1 MHHCPFV
8 SVIIPV
14 HNDFYGIQQTLRSL
28 FRQNYPKKQYEIIV
42 VDNNSND
49 GTVSMIQKTVS
60 EFDGNVIVE
69 TEEMQGSYAA
79 RNKGFSV
86 SCGEIIA
93 FIDSN
98 MTVDSDWIYKGVQC
112 FTNKKADYVGCNIKV
127 YSSSK
132 TPSLWEKYHTA
143 LGFPVKDYMKIDGY
157 APTACLFVAKRV
169 IDKVGYFDSGLVSG
183 GDVEFGTRAR
193 DHGFKMYFDPDN
205 IMYHPARRSF
215 QSLIKKQKRVTLGQI
230 ELRRLFPERFKKN
243 CLRDVVI
250 CCIQFFPVASPAV
263 LWKLSG
269 SMTDFF
275 PLFMIFYALR
285 LYTNYLKIINKSL
298 F

>member
-1 MHHCPFV
+1 MHHWPIV

-14 HNDFYGIQQTLRSL
+14 HNDLYGIQQTLRSL

-49 GTVSMIQKTVS
+49 DTVSMIQKTVS

-79 RNKGFSV
+79 RNKGFSA

-112 FTNKKADYVGCNIKV
+112 FTNKKADYVGCNIEV
-127 YSSSK
+127 YSSNR
-132 TPSLWEKYHTA
+132 TPSLWEKYHIA

-157 APTACLFVAKRV
+157 APTACLFVKRKV
-169 IDKVGYFDSGLVSG
+169 IDAAGKFDDRLLSG
-183 GDVEFGTRAR
+183 GDVEFGKRVR
-193 DHGFKMYFDPDN
+193 DRGFKQSFDSDN

-275 PLFMIFYALR
+275 PLFMIFYAL
-285 LYTNYLKIINKSL
+285 
-298 F
+298 